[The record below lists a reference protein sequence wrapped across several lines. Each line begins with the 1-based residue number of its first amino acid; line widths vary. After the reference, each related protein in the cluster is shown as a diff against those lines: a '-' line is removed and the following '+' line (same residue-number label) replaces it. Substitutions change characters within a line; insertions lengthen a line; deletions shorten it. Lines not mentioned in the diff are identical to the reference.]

1 MKKQLTKEQ
10 KQELI
15 INYDEV
21 VQIAKQFPF
30 YHGKRNEKTGVLET

>member
-21 VQIAKQFPF
+21 IEIAKEYPF
-30 YHGKRNEKTGVLET
+30 YHGKINEKTGVLEV

>member
-1 MKKQLTKEQ
+1 MILTKEQ

-21 VQIAKQFPF
+21 IEIAKTYDF
-30 YHGKRNEKTGVLET
+30 YYGRINPMNGVLEYDK